1 MEFENRIEPIIK
13 SQKEWFIPP
22 EYIAP
27 EIIKAIA
34 FDEEMDPVN
43 LGSAPDRW

>member
-22 EYIAP
+22 EYMAP

-34 FDEEMDPVN
+34 LD
-43 LGSAPDRW
+43 